1 MALTIGFRSHSWSR
15 FRITTTVLTDFSMPF
30 RVPRHAAELTVGCC
44 TDCQK
49 RPTRKWCLPHSSMD
63 YMHVFRQLWSTMWS
77 RIFICIYGWHCNW
90 KLELSMPTQDR
101 VALCTWLILG
111 VEVAIHHHKEVFI
124 SHNRLNIYWNYFLSL
139 VCMHAVCTAAQHQWI
154 SAIAP
159 NIGLRALETLSCF
172 QEDKGR
178 HLSWYPSWSH
188 PLFGIVLSSSLRLGL
203 SFKPLVTWFAYQSYI
218 KSCQQKNIC
227 LSTSHHHW

>member
-1 MALTIGFRSHSWSR
+1 MLLSWVLDVALTA
-15 FRITTTVLTDFSMPF
+15 RIDQPENGVFPTLQWISCMFSGNQAM
-30 RVPRHAAELTVGCC
+30 
-44 TDCQK
+44 
-49 RPTRKWCLPHSSMD
+49 
-63 YMHVFRQLWSTMWS
+63 STMWS

-90 KLELSMPTQDR
+90 KLELWMPTQDR
-101 VALCTWLILG
+101 VALCTWLILQ

-124 SHNRLNIYWNYFLSL
+124 SLNIYWNYFLSL
-139 VCMHAVCTAAQHQWI
+139 VCMQSAHLHQHQWI
-154 SAIAP
+154 SAMAR
-159 NIGLRALETLSCF
+159 NIGFRALETLSCF

-178 HLSWYPSWSH
+178 HLSWCSSWSH

-218 KSCQQKNIC
+218 KSCKQKYIC